1 MYLHRLDPEAHMK
14 DSPSAL
20 ELAAIEGFRETFA
33 LLAGRLKID
42 SNNDWL
48 KLAQV
53 HDQLMF
59 FATACYIEMSNSSI
73 SIPFSQNNSS

>member
-1 MYLHRLDPEAHMK
+1 MK

-33 LLAGRLKID
+33 LLAARLKID
-42 SNNDWL
+42 SDNDWL

-53 HDQLMF
+53 HGHWPADVLRHSLLHRNVKF
-59 FATACYIEMSNSSI
+59 VHIYSI
-73 SIPFSQNNSS
+73 FSE